1 MDLQKTELIIM
12 SSIVTTILNAS
23 KTNNL
28 PEVKAALDSWMAQ
41 EKPDPPRDLR
51 WPMVDFQEAL
61 TAALEERN
69 VEVAEELIHR
79 GCWINTGVF
88 PCFFCCPIFASNND
102 TWDRRS
108 YCSKW

>member
-102 TWDRRS
+102 T
-108 YCSKW
+108 